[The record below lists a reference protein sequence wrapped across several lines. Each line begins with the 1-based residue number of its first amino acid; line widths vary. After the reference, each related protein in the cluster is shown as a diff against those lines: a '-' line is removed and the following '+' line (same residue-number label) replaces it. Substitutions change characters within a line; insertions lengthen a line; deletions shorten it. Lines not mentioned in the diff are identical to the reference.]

1 MFGPRMLMGAAIG
14 GALVY
19 FLDPE
24 NGARRRQKVRD
35 WWEQNREPVMNTA
48 TAAQNKVTET
58 TSHIGEKVS
67 EKVSE
72 LQAKVKN
79 EPTPVP

>member
-1 MFGPRMLMGAAIG
+1 MFGPRMLIGAAIG

-19 FLDPE
+19 FLDPQ
-24 NGARRRQKVRD
+24 NGAQRRQQLRD

-48 TAAQNKVTET
+48 TAAQSKVTET
-58 TSHIGEKVS
+58 TSQIGEKVS

-79 EPTPVP
+79 EPTPVQ

>member
-1 MFGPRMLMGAAIG
+1 MFGPRMLLGAVVG

-24 NGARRRQKVRD
+24 NGARRRERLRE
-35 WWEQNREPVMNTA
+35 WWEQNQA
-48 TAAQNKVTET
+48 TVNERSARM
-58 TSHIGEKVS
+58 GEVVN

-72 LQAKVKN
+72 LSARVRR
-79 EPTPVP
+79 EAPVDEVPTPT